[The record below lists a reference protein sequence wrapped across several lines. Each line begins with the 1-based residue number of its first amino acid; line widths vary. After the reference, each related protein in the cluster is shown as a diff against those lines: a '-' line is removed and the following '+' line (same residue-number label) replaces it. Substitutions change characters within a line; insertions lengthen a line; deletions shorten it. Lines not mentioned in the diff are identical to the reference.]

1 MDDSRRPRRSAGRAK
16 WLPVALVLSAIMSAP
31 VHGQQVRTVQIDDAA
46 YTLLGRR
53 EGLPDGP
60 LYWLSTGNDGQLLAG
75 TSNGASRYVGGTFV
89 RFPVI
94 PERLRSTV
102 RAVYDQRNGDRVFVD
117 VFSVHIQRKSTFIAH
132 APVGEGR
139 GTIFS
144 ALSMPFDEPSEQVIV
159 GTSTG
164 PYVLRAS
171 GQFASL
177 PLPPTMERA
186 DAMVATRSVN
196 GADELW
202 VGTRGGGVARW
213 RAGTWERFTP
223 AEGLDDLRIE
233 HIAMA
238 PPGDSAIAIASTPSG
253 AFVLVGKRWRAI
265 GPRVNASRA
274 LRVLV
279 GGRLETW
286 IGTFGGELYR
296 SIDDQHWRALDVP
309 ARGSRVQVLQAFTHG
324 LDRPVVYAGFR
335 SGILLRFRVGVAG
348 RALLPT
354 PLEGRPVTAVSQ
366 SASDGSFWTWHMG
379 VGAVRF
385 PDLLERRPTVRPSIE
400 INGPVRLSLAPGGS
414 ALPLYVANDHL
425 IDRFDADGGPR
436 ALTTPVASGIRDVQ
450 LLQIPEMGA
459 QVVAFDLDQGW
470 YSDVAG
476 QLVPW
481 VGFPNA
487 TRVLIEDRT
496 TTPKRLLAVRHD
508 RVFEYARGGWTSLA
522 GSTVPAAG
530 SVLTAASHRL
540 ASGECVLLLGMTEG
554 IALHRTCGGASQWRV
569 FADSTLPGLPS
580 NEITGIT
587 VLAGD
592 LVALGTSRGVVV
604 VQFGP
609 SFEDGLR
616 IMRTFTAADG
626 LPASSILAMGPVDR
640 KGRLW
645 VGTSLGAG
653 FVDLSVLQIPIASP
667 GTPELSITSGSD
679 QRIGDGASL
688 AATTTFLDLEAI
700 ATTNHRDDELRFRFE
715 LDGEAMHPTDWI
727 ERNSIRL
734 TSLTPGQHVVAV
746 QVHDYDGRRSLVAT
760 RTFTVL
766 LPWWR
771 RPAFLL
777 LALFGTVG
785 TALAWERAR
794 LAATRERARIL
805 EENEQRLAAS
815 ELRFRR
821 LFEGGTAPQLLL
833 TEGRIRQAN
842 AALGTMLGVSAD
854 TLAGTDVELLLPG
867 LASHLHAASVSAVW
881 EGVLTF
887 GDTLRIPVELHRTRI
902 VLPDL
907 VLEHLE
913 VRDLR
918 EQRRLALER
927 ETLEVQ
933 LRDTQRLESV
943 GTLAGGVAH
952 DFNNLLTVIHTN
964 AEMVAG
970 DVTPE
975 SHSGQALQQLL
986 LASTRARE
994 VVRQILTFSRRATPR
1009 QAPVRVQT
1017 LLQETESLLRATIP
1031 TTVQLLIDNTA
1042 TDAVVHGDETQL
1054 QQVLLNLS
1062 SNAEHAMRTTLGGT
1076 LRISAEWVEDAE
1088 RPLQLSVGDTGVGI
1102 PDDVR
1107 SRMFEPFFTT
1117 KAVGEGTGLG
1127 LSVLYGIVQS
1137 HGGTVQVNSRIG
1149 EGTRVD
1155 IRLPASRAT
1164 PLANTAAAPVYVA
1177 VGEPARILVVDDE
1190 EAVRTSVARVLT
1202 RRGFVVDTAGHGEEA
1217 LAQIAASLAFDL
1229 VITDQTMPVMTGW
1242 EFVSRLRSV
1251 GNSIPVIIASGYG
1264 LSTDQSTLEQ
1274 VPKVWRIDKPFSTDE
1289 LVGLI
1294 HAILEQ
1300 RA

>member
-1 MDDSRRPRRSAGRAK
+1 MP
-16 WLPVALVLSAIMSAP
+16 
-31 VHGQQVRTVQIDDAA
+31 GQQVRPLQIDDAA

-75 TSNGASRYVGGTFV
+75 TSDGASRYVGGAFV
-89 RFPVI
+89 KFPAI
-94 PERLRSTV
+94 PERLRPTV
-102 RAVYDQRNGDRVFVD
+102 RVVYDQRNGDRVFAD
-117 VFSVHIQRKSTFIAH
+117 VFSVHIQRKSAFITH
-132 APVGEGR
+132 APVGEER

-196 GADELW
+196 GTDELW

-213 RAGTWERFTP
+213 RAGEWKRFTV
-223 AEGLDDLRIE
+223 ADGLNDLRIE

-253 AFVLVGKRWRAI
+253 AFVLVGARWRAV

-274 LRVLV
+274 LRVMV
-279 GGRLETW
+279 GDRLETW
-286 IGTFGGELYR
+286 IGTFSGELYR
-296 SIDDQHWRALDVP
+296 SLDDQHWRALDVP

-335 SGILLRFRVGVAG
+335 SGLLLRFRVGIAG

-354 PLEGRPVTAVSQ
+354 PLDSRPVTAVSQ

-379 VGAVRF
+379 IGAVRF
-385 PDLLERRPTVRPSIE
+385 PDLLERRPTVQPFIE
-400 INGPVRLSLAPGGS
+400 VNGPVRLSLAPGGPV
-414 ALPLYVANDHL
+414 LPLYVATDHL
-425 IDRFDADGGPR
+425 IDRFEPGGGTR
-436 ALTTPVASGIRDVQ
+436 VLTTPVGSGIRDVQ
-450 LLQIPEMGA
+450 QLQIPEMGA
-459 QVVAFDLDQGW
+459 RVVAYGLDQGW
-470 YSDVAG
+470 YTDG
-476 QLVPW
+476 GGRLLPW
-481 VGFPNA
+481 VGFPTA

-496 TTPKRLLAVRHD
+496 TTPKRLLAVRQD
-508 RVFEYARGGWTSLA
+508 RVVEYARGRWTSLA
-522 GSTVPAAG
+522 GSTLPLAG
-530 SVLTAASHRL
+530 SVLTAASLRL
-540 ASGECVLLLGMTEG
+540 ASGECALLVGMTEG
-554 IALHRTCGGASQWRV
+554 IALHRTCGGPPQWRV

-587 VLAGD
+587 ILAGD

-604 VQFGP
+604 VQPGP
-609 SFEDGLR
+609 SYKDGLR
-616 IMRTFTAADG
+616 IVRTFTAADG
-626 LPASSILAMGPVDR
+626 LPASNIFALGPVDR
-640 KGRLW
+640 DGRLW
-645 VGTSLGAG
+645 VGTSLGMG
-653 FVDLSVLQIPIASP
+653 FVDLSVLPIPIALP
-667 GTPELSITSGSD
+667 ETPELSITRGPD
-679 QRIGDGASL
+679 QRIADGASL
-688 AATTTFLDLEAI
+688 AATTTFLDLEAF

-715 LDGEAMHPTDWI
+715 LDGEALHTTDWI

-785 TALAWERAR
+785 SAIVWERAR
-794 LAATRERARIL
+794 LAATRERARVL

-854 TLAGTDVELLLPG
+854 TLAGADAESLLPG
-867 LASHLHAASVSAVW
+867 LASHLHTTSVSAVW
-881 EGVLTF
+881 DGVLTY
-887 GDTLRIPVELHRTRI
+887 GDTLHMPVELHRTRI
-902 VLPDL
+902 VLPEQ
-907 VLEHLE
+907 VIEHLE
-913 VRDLR
+913 VHDLR
-918 EQRRLALER
+918 EQQRLER
-927 ETLEVQ
+927 EREALEVQ
-933 LRDTQRLESV
+933 LRTTQRLESV

-964 AEMVAG
+964 AELVAN
-970 DVTPE
+970 DVSP
-975 SHSGQALQQLL
+975 SSDSGQALQQLL

-994 VVRQILTFSRRATPR
+994 VVRQILTFSRHATP
-1009 QAPVRVQT
+1009 QQVPVMVKT
-1017 LLQETESLLRATIP
+1017 LLEETESLLRATVP
-1031 TTVQLLIDNTA
+1031 TTVRLVIDNTA

-1054 QQVLLNLS
+1054 QQVLLNLG
-1062 SNAEHAMRTTLGGT
+1062 SNAEHAMRATLGGT
-1076 LRISAEWVEDAE
+1076 LRISAAWVEDAE
-1088 RPLQLSVGDTGVGI
+1088 RPLQMSVQDTGVGI

-1137 HGGTVQVNSRIG
+1137 HGGTVHVHSHVG

-1155 IRLPASRAT
+1155 IRLPASRTTLSAST
-1164 PLANTAAAPVYVA
+1164 VAAPVYAA
-1177 VGEPARILVVDDE
+1177 VGDPARILVVDDE

-1217 LAQIAASLAFDL
+1217 LARIATSPAFAL

-1242 EFVSRLRSV
+1242 EFVSRLRSA

-1274 VPKVWRIDKPFSTDE
+1274 VPKLWRIDKPFSTDE

-1294 HAILEQ
+1294 HTILEQ